1 MIKRLLTIAFAVIT
15 TNVFSQVLVSYD
27 FTGYNGLPASIPAGW
42 TITVNDTSAAG
53 KTFYTTAG
61 SCATSCPSYKF
72 NQTGATIIT
81 PSFSNATHLKFF
93 MKGNGNTQLNPF
105 KVYTTADGTNWTN
118 IQTYSPVSLTGSF
131 YTLSLNTSDIQVKFE
146 YIKDSLGFNVALD
159 DITIS
164 NGPVGINNISSE
176 SLNIYPTISTGAIN
190 IESSAEKKAIE
201 ISVINVIGKEVKRFN
216 FIQNNGKS
224 IINLSE
230 LPDGVYVL
238 KMTINGQPFTKRVV
252 IKR

>member
-1 MIKRLLTIAFAVIT
+1 
-15 TNVFSQVLVSYD
+15 
-27 FTGYNGLPASIPAGW
+27 
-42 TITVNDTSAAG
+42 
-53 KTFYTTAG
+53 
-61 SCATSCPSYKF
+61 
-72 NQTGATIIT
+72 
-81 PSFSNATHLKFF
+81 
-93 MKGNGNTQLNPF
+93 
-105 KVYTTADGTNWTN
+105 
-118 IQTYSPVSLTGSF
+118 
-131 YTLSLNTSDIQVKFE
+131 
-146 YIKDSLGFNVALD
+146 
-159 DITIS
+159 TIS

-238 KMTINGQPFTKRVV
+238 KMTLNGQPFTKRVV

>member
-1 MIKRLLTIAFAVIT
+1 
-15 TNVFSQVLVSYD
+15 
-27 FTGYNGLPASIPAGW
+27 
-42 TITVNDTSAAG
+42 
-53 KTFYTTAG
+53 
-61 SCATSCPSYKF
+61 
-72 NQTGATIIT
+72 
-81 PSFSNATHLKFF
+81 
-93 MKGNGNTQLNPF
+93 GNGNTQLNPF

>member
-1 MIKRLLTIAFAVIT
+1 
-15 TNVFSQVLVSYD
+15 
-27 FTGYNGLPASIPAGW
+27 
-42 TITVNDTSAAG
+42 
-53 KTFYTTAG
+53 
-61 SCATSCPSYKF
+61 
-72 NQTGATIIT
+72 
-81 PSFSNATHLKFF
+81 HLKFF

-238 KMTINGQPFTKRVV
+238 KMTLNGQPFTKRVV